1 MKCKDVIACL
11 EKIAPRCFAEKWDN
25 VGLIAGRE
33 DKEINKILNQN
44 YKEVLEI
51 LEENKEKQ

>member
-33 DKEINKILNQN
+33 DKEINKILREEKLK
-44 YKEVLEI
+44 KEG
-51 LEENKEKQ
+51 